1 MKITK
6 RDLLRIIAEE
16 SNAISAEKVLE
27 EGTVEDIESAVAK
40 AVQEFIAMNN
50 REPSMA
56 DVNMIVNMVM
66 DHGDEGL
73 VDLEAAPE
81 FDPGSV
87 SGKDIAGTGRIKKGR
102 LGDADYPLKE
112 SIRKLVRKHTKA
124 PERLALEE
132 SIRRSLR
139 TVLTQD

>member
-27 EGTVEDIESAVAK
+27 EGMVEDIESAVAK
-40 AVQEFIAMNN
+40 AIQEFIAMNN

-56 DVNMIVNMVM
+56 DVNIIVNMVM

-73 VDLEAAPE
+73 VQDTGDAPLPGREALQ
-81 FDPGSV
+81 
-87 SGKDIAGTGRIKKGR
+87 KRKYIAGAGYVESDDTSG
-102 LGDADYPLKE
+102 PSLKE
-112 SIRKLVRKHTKA
+112 SIRKLVRKHTKV

>member
-27 EGTVEDIESAVAK
+27 EGTLKDIESAVAK
-40 AVQEFIAMNN
+40 AIQEFITMNN

-81 FDPGSV
+81 FDPGCGSAYCPDPG
-87 SGKDIAGTGRIKKGR
+87 SHGGRVPGHRHEEWGQR
-102 LGDADYPLKE
+102 L
-112 SIRKLVRKHTKA
+112 
-124 PERLALEE
+124 
-132 SIRRSLR
+132 
-139 TVLTQD
+139 